1 MFPEFIKSTF
11 SIIIVLIL
19 LTPAVVGY
27 VLHIRLEAIT
37 DFAISIYGIYSLV
50 YLMLQIIFGEINSR
64 NIKKDVETRDLN
76 WREYGVG
83 LVVVGYNEEKDLLRR
98 CLESIKNSDYQNIHR
113 IVFVIDGNS
122 ETDQYMADIYKEV
135 MNNNVIKIDYLFSD
149 RKEIDYSIY
158 GKNDICIM
166 QPHHGKREGLYTGF
180 KLLMQDPNIKVI
192 VTTDSD
198 TILNKSAIKELTYQ
212 CHHEDV
218 GAVAGQI
225 DIWNTSES
233 LLSHIVAYRYWFSF
247 NLERACESF
256 WRTVMCVAGPMACY
270 KVDIL
275 KEIIDEWYNQTFL
288 GQRCTF
294 GDDRHLTNRILL
306 KGKKVIYT
314 KYAKGYTD
322 TPSNWSQYLRQQ
334 TRWSKSYFREFL
346 FNMQSVHLHPLWMCY
361 ELLYNVLYFFLLMYW
376 SIYLMYFGSIYQQ
389 SIAILITVII
399 GIVKSLYGVIKTKN
413 IRFLFFYLYS
423 FVYFF
428 MIIPAK
434 ITALVTLWDMSWGT
448 RGKTVNWLST
458 YWSFIIWVSIMTGGF
473 AYTIYKNHVFNI
485 SNKRYLIAF
494 VGWISF
500 VGFVV
505 VTCIVEFV
513 CRKLKKC
520 SNELEIDILHERKST
535 SKASC
540 SAEDSQ

>member
-1 MFPEFIKSTF
+1 MFPAFLKSAF
-11 SIIIVLIL
+11 SITVVLLL

-27 VLHIRLEAIT
+27 ILHLRLEAIT

-50 YLMLQIIFGEINSR
+50 YLVLQIIFTEIN
-64 NIKKDVETRDLN
+64 NKKVKQDVEARDEN

-98 CLESIKNSDYQNIHR
+98 CLESIKNNDYQNIRR
-113 IVFVIDGNS
+113 IVFVVDGNS
-122 ETDQYMADIYKEV
+122 EDDAYMADIYKQV
-135 MNNNVIKIDYLFSD
+135 FNNNVVKVDYLLSS
-149 RKEIDYSIY
+149 REEIDYSIY
-158 GKNDICIM
+158 GDDNVCIM

-180 KLLMQDPNIKVI
+180 KILMQDPNIKVI

-198 TILNKSAIKELTYQ
+198 TILDKAAIKELTYQ

-247 NLERACESF
+247 NLERASESF

-270 KVDIL
+270 KVEVLKDIM
-275 KEIIDEWYNQTFL
+275 DEWYNQTFL
-288 GQRCTF
+288 GQQCTF
-294 GDDRHLTNRILL
+294 GDDRHLTNRVLL
-306 KGKKVIYT
+306 KGKKVVYT
-314 KYAKGYTD
+314 EYAKGYTD

-376 SIYLMYFGSIYQQ
+376 SIYLMYFCSIYQQ
-389 SIAILITVII
+389 TIAILVTVGI
-399 GIVKSLYGVIKTKN
+399 GIIKSLYGVIKTKN
-413 IRFLFFYLYS
+413 PGFLFFYLYS

-428 MIIPAK
+428 TIIPSK
-434 ITALVTLWDMSWGT
+434 ISALVTLWDMNWGT
-448 RGKTVNWLST
+448 RGKTANWLNS
-458 YWSFIIWVSIMTGGF
+458 YWSAILWIATMTGGF
-473 AYTIYKNHVFNI
+473 AYTVYKNHVFDITNQ
-485 SNKRYLIAF
+485 RYLIAF
-494 VGWISF
+494 VGWMSF
-500 VGFVV
+500 VGFVLI
-505 VTCIVEFV
+505 TCLVEFIL
-513 CRKLKKC
+513 RRLNKC
-520 SNELEIDILHERKST
+520 SNEVEKEILEERKGV
-535 SKASC
+535 
-540 SAEDSQ
+540 QV